1 MKPYYKNHVKMNNA
15 VTAAAPASRLGKG
28 VPGKG
33 GATTNFA
40 IPEWMFEREMK
51 EMKGGVVD
59 A

>member
-1 MKPYYKNHVKMNNA
+1 MKKNYKIFIKASNEVSP
-15 VTAAAPASRLGKG
+15 AAPASRWGKG

-40 IPEWMFEREMK
+40 IPEWMFERELK